1 MFFGTTSETYTKL
14 TKDKVITSG
23 IGCGNTRLND
33 TLTVSI
39 GAYTYDVE
47 YEEGVD
53 VELTEFLEFTEGEY
67 RWYMDRETTKTA
79 LLKTYDEYFEEY
91 EITEEDIIEAGYK
104 SFEDCKTQWLEE
116 DLEYIVD
123 DYNEEE
129 GGKGTWQINQGEFT
143 FIEEGT
149 SAEFITD
156 YKIEDGKLYLQTDG
170 LVLTKVK

>member
-1 MFFGTTSETYTKL
+1 MKKFDVKRLIGTIVGVVLVVAVLAIVDGNAEKKL
-14 TKDKVITSG
+14 LGTW
-23 IGCGNTRLND
+23 
-33 TLTVSI
+33 
-39 GAYTYDVE
+39 AYTYDVE

-91 EITEEDIIEAGYK
+91 EVTEEDVIAAGYK

-129 GGKGTWQINQGEFT
+129 GGKGTWQINRGEFT